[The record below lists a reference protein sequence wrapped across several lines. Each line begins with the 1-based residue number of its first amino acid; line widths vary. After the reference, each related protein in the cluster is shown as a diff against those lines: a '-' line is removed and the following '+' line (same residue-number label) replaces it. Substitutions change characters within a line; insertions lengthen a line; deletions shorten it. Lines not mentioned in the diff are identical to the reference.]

1 MKKSIIYSLLITFL
15 AITAGIIVYIFFQE
29 KGGVTKLLNFIPIT
43 TITKSEG
50 IEVSKTSADHPE
62 KKIGARSL
70 VKAIT
75 HKDNSINDE
84 MTEDGW
90 QLVWQ
95 DEFDGRWLNPQKW
108 NIEVFASEKNNEL
121 QYYRAN
127 NVMVKDGFLKL
138 ISKRETFDGK
148 EYTSGAINSKDKFSF
163 RYGKVEMKA
172 KLPGGQGVF
181 PAFWMMPNE
190 DNTWLPEID
199 ILEMLG
205 HKLEEI
211 WMVVHWLDE
220 DGRLTNVSAIYEGVD
235 YTKGFHTFGLEWT
248 PTSISWLI
256 DGVER
261 FRTNKFIPDMEMYLY
276 LNTAIGGVWPGSPD
290 ETTLFPQFF
299 EVDYLKVY
307 RRTGGDS

>member
-1 MKKSIIYSLLITFL
+1 MKKSIIYSISISFL

-29 KGGVTKLLNFIPIT
+29 KGGVAKFPIT
-43 TITKSEG
+43 AITKSEE
-50 IEVSKTSADHPE
+50 IEVSTTSADHPE

-70 VKAIT
+70 VRAIT
-75 HKDNSINDE
+75 HEDNSNNDE

-108 NIEVFASEKNNEL
+108 NIEVFSAEKNNEL

-127 NVMVKDGFLKL
+127 NVMVKDGLLKL

-148 EYTSGAINSKDKFSF
+148 EYTSGAIHSKDKFSF

-199 ILEMLG
+199 IMEMLG
-205 HKLEEI
+205 HKPEEI

-220 DGRLTNVSAIYEGVD
+220 VGSLTNVFAMYEGVD
-235 YTKGFHTFGLEWT
+235 YTKGFHTFGVEWT
-248 PTSISWLI
+248 PTSITWFI
-256 DGVER
+256 DGAER
-261 FRTNKFIPDMEMYLY
+261 FRTDNFIPDMEMYLY
-276 LNTAIGGVWPGSPD
+276 LNTAIGGDWPGSSD
-290 ETTLFPQFF
+290 ETTILPQFF